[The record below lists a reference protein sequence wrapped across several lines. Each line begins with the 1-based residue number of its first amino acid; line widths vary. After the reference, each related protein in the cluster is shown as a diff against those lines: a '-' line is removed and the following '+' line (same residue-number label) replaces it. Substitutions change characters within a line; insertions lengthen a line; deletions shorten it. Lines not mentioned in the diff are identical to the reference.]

1 MSSFRSK
8 RFGRAQG
15 RRHLHH
21 RLQVRGRRL
30 ALVRERQQ
38 SLQNREASPA
48 RNASPLLAMP
58 PNPPEAPRVPVDPAV
73 RNPDEVLFPAP
84 FRDPADFAPIPPPQ
98 ARLADLVEL
107 LGHTGFVV
115 LVTVVLPLLTVWAG
129 YRLYRWLPF
138 ETMALLIVSA
148 AALWAYR
155 DRLLPLVKR
164 IVLGRGD

>member
-1 MSSFRSK
+1 
-8 RFGRAQG
+8 
-15 RRHLHH
+15 
-21 RLQVRGRRL
+21 
-30 ALVRERQQ
+30 
-38 SLQNREASPA
+38 
-48 RNASPLLAMP
+48 MP